1 MQKFAPAIVARRP
14 AVGLATRELNC
25 VKAGT
30 VRSAGGVVRVQM
42 PGEAVF
48 TLVGTLEK

>member
-1 MQKFAPAIVARRP
+1 MQKFGLASVARTL

-25 VKAGT
+25 GKACT
-30 VRSAGGVVRVQM
+30 VRSEGGVVRVRM

-48 TLVGTLEK
+48 TLAGTLEK